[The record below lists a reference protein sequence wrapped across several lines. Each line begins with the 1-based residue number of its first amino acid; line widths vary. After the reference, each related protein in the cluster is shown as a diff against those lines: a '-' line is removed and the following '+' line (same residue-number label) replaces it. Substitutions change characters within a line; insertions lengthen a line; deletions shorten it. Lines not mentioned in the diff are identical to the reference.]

1 MRPLLVTIIAAC
13 VASGA
18 QAAECDPGKAPGDM
32 THEEALKVYQCIAD
46 ELYAGYN
53 EVDPGWKHA
62 DIVGDYRDWVQV
74 STIPAAPGFHGGRF
88 LVTWVNETGA
98 EAYTQY
104 AEDPQIP
111 VGTLIAKE
119 SFQVTE
125 AGELQRGPLFLME
138 KVETEASP
146 DTMGWYYMAVAPNG
160 NPMGIDP
167 WKDCNE
173 CHVGNFGHQGG
184 LGYPVEEARLPN

>member
-1 MRPLLVTIIAAC
+1 MRTRIAAILAAS

-18 QAAECDPGKAPGDM
+18 QAADCDPGKAPAEM
-32 THEEALKVYQCIAD
+32 SHEEALSVYQCFAD
-46 ELYAGYN
+46 QLHAGYN
-53 EVDPGWKHA
+53 GVDASWQPAGMVK
-62 DIVGDYRDWVQV
+62 DYRDWVQV

-104 AEDPQIP
+104 AEDPEIP
-111 VGTLIAKE
+111 IGTLIAKE
-119 SFQVTE
+119 SFQVTD
-125 AGELQRGPLFLME
+125 AGELKPGPLFLME
-138 KVETEASP
+138 KVPTEKSR
-146 DTMGWYYMAVAPNG
+146 DTMGWYYMAVAPDG

-184 LGYPVEEARLPN
+184 LGYPVEEARLRK